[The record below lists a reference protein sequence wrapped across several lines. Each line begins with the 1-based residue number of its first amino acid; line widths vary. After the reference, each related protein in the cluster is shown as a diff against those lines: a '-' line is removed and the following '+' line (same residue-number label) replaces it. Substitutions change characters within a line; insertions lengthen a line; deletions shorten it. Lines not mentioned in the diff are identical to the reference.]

1 MLIDIQDLEV
11 KQLLLTAKEFE
22 KEYEKSLPDILLDI
36 VYNSDDVRAVLE
48 GIRLFYSITMTS
60 DLTIEEI
67 EKELELG
74 QVLPFK
80 KDCESEESDNP

>member
-22 KEYEKSLPDILLDI
+22 KGYGKSLPDILLGI
-36 VYNSDDVRAVLE
+36 IYNSDDVRAILE
-48 GIRLFYSITMTS
+48 GIRLYYSITMTS

-74 QVLPFK
+74 QVIPFK
-80 KDCESEESDNP
+80 REDEND

>member
-11 KQLLLTAKEFE
+11 KQLLLTAKKFE
-22 KEYEKSLPDILLDI
+22 KEHEKSLADILLAIIYD
-36 VYNSDDVRAVLE
+36 SDDVRSVLE

-60 DLTIEEI
+60 DLTIEDI

-74 QVLPFK
+74 QVIPFK
-80 KDCESEESDNP
+80 RESDSESDDL

>member
-1 MLIDIQDLEV
+1 MLIEIQDLEV

-22 KEYEKSLPDILLDI
+22 KGYGKSLADVLLDI
-36 VYNSDDVRAVLE
+36 IYNSDDVRAILE

-60 DLTIEEI
+60 DLTIEDI

-74 QVLPFK
+74 QVIPFK
-80 KDCESEESDNP
+80 REEE

>member
-1 MLIDIQDLEV
+1 MLIDIPDLEV

-22 KEYEKSLPDILLDI
+22 NGYGKSLADVLLGI
-36 VYNSDDVRAVLE
+36 IYNSDDVHAILE

-60 DLTIEEI
+60 DLTVEDI

-80 KDCESEESDNP
+80 REDE

>member
-11 KQLLLTAKEFE
+11 KQLLLTAKKFE
-22 KEYEKSLPDILLDI
+22 KDNEKGLPDILLDI
-36 VYNSDDVRAVLE
+36 IYNSDDVRAVLE
-48 GIRLFYSITMTS
+48 GIRLYYSITMTS

-74 QVLPFK
+74 QVIPFK
-80 KDCESEESDNP
+80 REDEND